1 MFYNLYKCHNTVL
14 IKIMNGKLRK
24 HIFVRPLKNVPC
36 TISMQLTTCVKYSV
50 FYLTMEKYKWFNNI
64 LQGKPF
70 TTSK

>member
-1 MFYNLYKCHNTVL
+1 MSQHSVNKNYEW
-14 IKIMNGKLRK
+14 KILK
-24 HIFVRPLKNVPC
+24 IFIRPLKYVPC
-36 TISMQLTTCVKYSV
+36 TISMQPTTCVKYPV